1 MVLEIK
7 RKQKE
12 TTQSLIRR
20 FSQQFRRSGILIQAR
35 KVRFKDKTKSQGAV
49 KKAAL
54 RKEELKKHYQKLAKL
69 G

>member
-7 RKQKE
+7 RKPRE

-20 FSQQFRRSGILIQAR
+20 FSQQFRRSGTLIQAR
-35 KVRFKDKTKSQGAV
+35 KVRFKGKTKSRGAA

>member
-35 KVRFKDKTKSQGAV
+35 KIRFKDKAKSQGAV

>member
-7 RKQKE
+7 RKPRE
-12 TTQSLIRR
+12 TNQSLMRR
-20 FSQQFRRSGILIQAR
+20 FSQQFRKSGTLIQAR
-35 KVRFKDKTKSQGAV
+35 KIRFRGKTKSRGAE

>member
-1 MVLEIK
+1 MALEIK
-7 RKQKE
+7 KKSKE

-35 KVRFKDKTKSQGAV
+35 KIRFKDKNRSRGAV
-49 KKAAL
+49 KRAAL
-54 RKEELKKHYQKLAKL
+54 RKEELKKHYKKLAKL

>member
-7 RKQKE
+7 RKPKE

-35 KVRFKDKTKSQGAV
+35 KIRFKDKIKSPGAV

>member
-7 RKQKE
+7 RKPRE

-20 FSQQFRRSGILIQAR
+20 FSQQFRRSGTLIQAR
-35 KVRFKDKTKSQGAV
+35 KVRFKGKTKSRGAV